1 MPEEIRQLKRK
12 STNYTYWIAHALI
25 AIYIRTL
32 CRLKRTG
39 HEKIPKQGGLII
51 ASNHQ
56 AAADPFIM
64 GTAVPRELAF
74 MAKKELFEI
83 PIEGW
88 LIKRFN
94 AFPVDRFGFDLGVI
108 KKSIE
113 ILESGQAL
121 VMFPE
126 GTRSKDGKIHEG
138 KIGVG
143 MLARKAGVPIMPV
156 YIENS
161 RKAWLNLITGKR
173 FIVRF
178 GEIISADWIMAQ
190 ENSKEGFKTITDEV
204 MRRIIELSCKKD

>member
-1 MPEEIRQLKRK
+1 
-12 STNYTYWIAHALI
+12 
-25 AIYIRTL
+25 
-32 CRLKRTG
+32 
-39 HEKIPKQGGLII
+39 
-51 ASNHQ
+51 
-56 AAADPFIM
+56 
-64 GTAVPRELAF
+64 
-74 MAKKELFEI
+74 LFEI

-94 AFPVDRFGFDLGVI
+94 AFPVDRFGFDLTVI